1 MTDIA
6 ALGNKQPVQSL
17 WVKLIIGLQKS
28 GLAPSDTPD
37 DPQTV
42 QQTIRDVLDA
52 DESRRILVLFDNAD
66 NFLEAEAESTPPF
79 PVTGP
84 LHRLMTE
91 TDHRF
96 KVVFAGMH
104 RVQRYQQEPNQ
115 PLAAHGQPVRVDVM
129 RPASAQ
135 QLVRQPLETLGY
147 RIKSSSVLRI
157 LAYTNYHPGLIQLFC
172 TELIAAMHGKQINRL
187 PPYEITQQ
195 DVEQVYLQ
203 QSVRQRIS
211 KRFGRTLAL
220 DSRYQAIAWS
230 LIVAQTEPLQAY
242 PPQSIE
248 VFARLYWTEGF
259 SAVSSDHFRAL
270 LNEMVGMGIL
280 VRNEAGQYRLHDPNL
295 VRLMGSEQDI
305 ETDLLQ
311 LADGQT
317 PPQTHRALAHVL
329 LDNGQY
335 SPLTRGQERLLMQ
348 PAYGR
353 ALIFT
358 TRALGSDALP
368 ATLGHLLPINATPH
382 LIPDEINTPAALQTY
397 IDEHV
402 ANAAP
407 GQHHLLYRALNGPLA
422 QSLTET
428 LDVILNADL
437 AQTPASSLRV
447 MLIVKPDAIF
457 QYSNLNQEQRDRYE
471 TRFDAA
477 VYSRRWE
484 RPAVSNR
491 LQQHTGDSTDAA
503 IDAIMTATSGWGLLL
518 DRLFEQMGSNA
529 NPQAK
534 ANELQ
539 RQIIR
544 PKVATSFLRF
554 AGIPA
559 KSVFPTLLRLMVEF
573 APFDAA
579 DFNAALINEFTGLEI
594 TENAAQVTLV
604 YLQYIGVLHINE
616 QNRLVVDPLITRLI
630 KEVDDV

>member
-1 MTDIA
+1 
-6 ALGNKQPVQSL
+6 
-17 WVKLIIGLQKS
+17 
-28 GLAPSDTPD
+28 
-37 DPQTV
+37 
-42 QQTIRDVLDA
+42 
-52 DESRRILVLFDNAD
+52 
-66 NFLEAEAESTPPF
+66 
-79 PVTGP
+79 
-84 LHRLMTE
+84 
-91 TDHRF
+91 
-96 KVVFAGMH
+96 
-104 RVQRYQQEPNQ
+104 
-115 PLAAHGQPVRVDVM
+115 
-129 RPASAQ
+129 
-135 QLVRQPLETLGY
+135 
-147 RIKSSSVLRI
+147 
-157 LAYTNYHPGLIQLFC
+157 
-172 TELIAAMHGKQINRL
+172 
-187 PPYEITQQ
+187 
-195 DVEQVYLQ
+195 
-203 QSVRQRIS
+203 
-211 KRFGRTLAL
+211 
-220 DSRYQAIAWS
+220 
-230 LIVAQTEPLQAY
+230 
-242 PPQSIE
+242 
-248 VFARLYWTEGF
+248 
-259 SAVSSDHFRAL
+259 
-270 LNEMVGMGIL
+270 
-280 VRNEAGQYRLHDPNL
+280 
-295 VRLMGSEQDI
+295 
-305 ETDLLQ
+305 
-311 LADGQT
+311 
-317 PPQTHRALAHVL
+317 
-329 LDNGQY
+329 
-335 SPLTRGQERLLMQ
+335 MQ